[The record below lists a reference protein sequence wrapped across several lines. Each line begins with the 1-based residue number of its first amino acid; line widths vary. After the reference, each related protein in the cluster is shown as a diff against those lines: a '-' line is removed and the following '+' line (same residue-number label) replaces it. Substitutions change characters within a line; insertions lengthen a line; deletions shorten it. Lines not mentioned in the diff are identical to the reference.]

1 MDDPREGKHG
11 DRHHRNSGCRFCC
24 IPDNTNQAIL
34 RNSIHERITNESFQ
48 ILKFLSDAQGT
59 YEYFYSSK
67 EPPKELDEKLKYATE
82 MVSNYLE
89 HVLLQKKYL
98 PRAVRGN
105 WHSYVKE
112 ICKTA
117 PIVREHVERYKTQYS
132 KTLRRVIDKVEKEIK
147 NRPIEG

>member
-1 MDDPREGKHG
+1 
-11 DRHHRNSGCRFCC
+11 
-24 IPDNTNQAIL
+24 
-34 RNSIHERITNESFQ
+34 
-48 ILKFLSDAQGT
+48 
-59 YEYFYSSK
+59 
-67 EPPKELDEKLKYATE
+67 E

-132 KTLRRVIDKVEKEIK
+132 KTLRRVIGCGTRSTTVRDAVVDTPALTPSETL
-147 NRPIEG
+147 RPTFPTPKPTLAHRRSSPRMSEGLQMVNKF

>member
-1 MDDPREGKHG
+1 
-11 DRHHRNSGCRFCC
+11 
-24 IPDNTNQAIL
+24 
-34 RNSIHERITNESFQ
+34 
-48 ILKFLSDAQGT
+48 LKFLSDAQGT
-59 YEYFYSSK
+59 YEYFYNSK

-89 HVLLQKKYL
+89 HVLMQKKYL

-147 NRPIEG
+147 NPPLEG